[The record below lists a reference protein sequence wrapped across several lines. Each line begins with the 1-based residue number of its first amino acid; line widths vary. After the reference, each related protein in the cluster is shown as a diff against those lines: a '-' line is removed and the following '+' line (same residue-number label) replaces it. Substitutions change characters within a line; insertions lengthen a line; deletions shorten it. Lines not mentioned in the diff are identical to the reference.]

1 MQRHILP
8 GTRNLF
14 VRPGKV
20 AATTFVE
27 LVVTIFLLT
36 AFAALVFPIFWGT
49 NKATAAHAVDNA
61 AQRARLSL
69 ATLLPRL
76 TEEVRPPYWENPGK
90 VFQESGTE
98 WKAFYRNG
106 SVNDFLTLRK
116 ESESRLSLVTPE
128 ATLSIDNLPGLAVDW
143 WKKDKE
149 IVGFTVQWQQGRE
162 TMEFH
167 ASWGSF
173 IL

>member
-1 MQRHILP
+1 
-8 GTRNLF
+8 
-14 VRPGKV
+14 V

-49 NKATAAHAVDNA
+49 SKATAAHAVDNA
-61 AQRARLSL
+61 AQRAKLSL

-76 TEEVRPPYWENPGK
+76 TEEVRPPYWENPDK

-98 WKAFYRNG
+98 WKALYHNG
-106 SVNDFLTLRK
+106 KVDDFLTLRK
-116 ESESRLSLVTPE
+116 EGESRLSLVTPE